1 MKKFLLSLVAILS
14 SLCMN
19 AATELTGSFSPWG
32 DNCIVDGASITYSE
46 AWAGAGFWLASSSE
60 ESDFIGCDLS
70 SADYIWVTLA
80 KGNTANI
87 KMVIQYTSACT
98 DGAAGTSQGSCE
110 ANDIIIA
117 AKLDADQKNNVAQFF
132 LQGTSEGSFTITG
145 IYVGTEAEYQEALK
159 KGAVSSATVWEGEQT
174 FDGSWPAVTIPASK
188 FASMKAG
195 DAIIVTVS
203 QASNSIDPTWQWGPQ
218 VFIKA
223 DWADN
228 IPASSVEDGA
238 TDVKLKFVVKPEE
251 LAKILAASEIQI
263 QGMNVIVTKVEIEV
277 GEALPEWEETGK
289 TVALDADGHIPAAEF
304 NGFSLDAKVEFTFS
318 CSDPANY
325 SGWGAASITDIE
337 GNEANTV
344 LPAGKFG
351 VKGETTKI
359 STTLAEL
366 LPALNAISSW
376 GTYGLYWNIWGW
388 GECVNERVSC
398 TIYEMKGATSEKF
411 QAKADANVPLYVVG
425 NVEGSNWDNFA
436 ESSATLEYKAD
447 LGMYVGVIN
456 VTDGWE
462 GDGWFA
468 ITQTLGTA
476 EEVAA
481 NNWDN
486 FNANRMTVS
495 ADYGTLNETASL
507 VKGVDQSFKLAVG
520 TYTLYVDV
528 NNMTI
533 KIESGN
539 TAVESVSVSSAKSG
553 KFVENGNI
561 VIYKNGKKFNV
572 AGVSV
577 K

>member
-19 AATELTGSFSPWG
+19 AATELYGSFSPWG
-32 DNCIVDGASITYSE
+32 DNCTVDGSTISYSE
-46 AWAGAGFWLASSSE
+46 AWAGAGYWLATSSE

-80 KGNTANI
+80 KGNTANV
-87 KMVIQYTSACT
+87 KMVIQYTAACA
-98 DGAAGTSQGSCE
+98 DGAAGTSQGSCD
-110 ANDIIIA
+110 AGDIIIA
-117 AKLDADQKNNVAQFF
+117 AKLDADLKNNVAQFF
-132 LQGTSEGSFTITG
+132 LQGTSDGTLTVTG
-145 IYVGTEAEYQEALK
+145 VYAGTEAEYQEALK
-159 KGAVSSATVWEGEQT
+159 KGAVSSAVVWEGEQT
-174 FDGSWPAVTIPASK
+174 FDGSWPAITIAASK

-195 DAIIVTVS
+195 DAIIVTVAN
-203 QASNSIDPTWQWGPQ
+203 ASSDIDPTWQWGAQ

-228 IPASSVEDGA
+228 IPAMNVEYGA
-238 TDVKLKFVVKPEE
+238 TNTKLKFVVTAEQ

-304 NGFSLDAKVEFTFS
+304 NGYSLDAKVVFTFS

-325 SGWGAASITDIE
+325 SGWGAASVSDMDGT
-337 GNEANTV
+337 EANTV

-351 VKGETTKI
+351 IKGEITNV

-376 GTYGLYWNIWGW
+376 GTYGLYWNIWAF
-388 GECVNERVSC
+388 GECVNQRVSC
-398 TIYEMKGATSEKF
+398 TIYEMKGATGEKF

-425 NVEGSNWDNFA
+425 DVEGASWNNFA
-436 ESSATLEYKAD
+436 ESSATLDYKAD
-447 LGMYVGVIN
+447 LGMYVGVIT
-456 VTDGWE
+456 VTDSFD

-486 FNANRMTVS
+486 FNANRMSVS
-495 ADYGTLNETASL
+495 ANYGTLNETATL
-507 VKGVDQSFKLAVG
+507 VKGIDQSFELAAG
-520 TYTLYVDV
+520 TYTLYVDIA
-528 NNMTI
+528 NMTV

-539 TAVESVSVSSAKSG
+539 TAVASVSVSSAKSG